1 MAQRS
6 SYKKPWLYT
15 EPQRAMQTTMEGEVY
30 NEGAVE
36 KQSQWKKPYK
46 HQFHPESEWTFA
58 GPGFGPHEWYP
69 GFPSGADCEPRGDA
83 IGGGKDPCD
92 PGTECGQWTWN
103 CAHRITKFSVIQSH
117 GWIQSIKYGP
127 NDTVIVTVCWDES
140 IRSGGKH
147 LGVLV
152 TTATGAVF
160 QTPDLVVDCLGPG
173 HDDEC
178 TRCLDCPGDEFP
190 PVITYSSQ
198 QMSINGTQNISASG
212 GGGGPYQWSI
222 TGGSGTLS
230 TTKTKSGQSTT
241 FTAPAS
247 NPNCVNNPV
256 ITVTDYCGNTAT
268 LKIAVTAIDD
278 SGTDAW
284 GEGICLDPGTCTIIA
299 RFPFCHTEASVNYY
313 NCNNTFRRSAGCG
326 GGQVICGTIDSGCPC
341 PNGCPVAGQKSCEEW
356 LTTNCSDFAPSGT
369 IKDLRSEGAKA
380 NGCCPAGLL

>member
-15 EPQRAMQTTMEGEVY
+15 EPQRAAQTTMEGEIY

-58 GPGFGPHEWYP
+58 GPGFGPHGWNP

-103 CAHRITKFSVIQSH
+103 CAHKITNFSVIQSH
-117 GWIQSIKYGP
+117 GWIQSIQYGP
-127 NDTVIVTVCWDES
+127 NDTVVVTVCWDES

-190 PVITYSSQ
+190 PVISFSSL

-212 GGGGPYQWSI
+212 GGGGPYKWSI

-230 TTKTKSGQSTT
+230 TTKTKSGQSTK

-247 NPNCVNNPV
+247 NPNCVNNPT
-256 ITVTDYCGNTAT
+256 ITVTDYCGNTASA
-268 LKIAVTAIDD
+268 KIAVNCF
-278 SGTDAW
+278 SGDTDAW
-284 GEGICLDPGTCTIIA
+284 GK
-299 RFPFCHTEASVNYY
+299 SVCVIDGVCAVESGQA
-313 NCNNTFRRSAGCG
+313 NCKYLVTLYHYKCDNTFNR
-326 GGQVICGTIDSGCPC
+326 TSGCAGNSFYCGPPKETCPC
-341 PNGCPVAGQKSCEEW
+341 GVGCPVSGQLDCPGLVATFCPTFSPLE
-356 LTTNCSDFAPSGT
+356 AT
-369 IKDLRSEGAKA
+369 IDERTDEQKLA
-380 NGCCPAGLL
+380 GCCPAGLL